1 MFLITCWLLNNNI
14 GLILNDN
21 RYWTTVMVTCRVNLS
36 LSITMSHI
44 VPNPLDY
51 TQHKNEL
58 TTQRGVMFF
67 DQARPA
73 GAVAVKAFLWRAFGS
88 SRFRAVS
95 RTCTQQGFYTILI
108 TSGMGLTEQR
118 ASDPLVNDA
127 LAGSKYAFEQKYNM
141 CRIIKKYEYPMVLN
155 FVIHRHNIDQI
166 EQIIELCLELNAD
179 TVELAICQFYGW
191 AFLNRQYLLPT
202 QTQLIRAER
211 ITNAYREKLRQQKRP
226 CKLIFVVPDYY
237 EERPKACMNSW
248 GKIFLTIA
256 PDGMALPCHAARQL
270 PMTFP
275 NVRQQSLAKIW
286 YESKAFNQYRGDAWM
301 PEGCRTCPD
310 KDRDFGGC
318 RCQAYMLTG
327 NASNAD
333 PVCAKS
339 PYHHLIEQ
347 ARAETEQAVS
357 LTRNLTDTQLKAIRD
372 SQGMVGVNFD
382 VAFLRPDG
390 QRNADTT
397 INIILDHLEYMMRYL
412 GEEHVGFGSD
422 FDGALISNELKDIMG
437 VSKLISAMRQRSYS
451 DQLIEQ
457 ICFKNWLKDTPELM
471 LIESRRSS
479 ENCVAIAKEI
489 N

>member
-1 MFLITCWLLNNNI
+1 MTTDIGLPLWLLAE
-14 GLILNDN
+14 LTYRCPLQCP
-21 RYWTTVMVTCRVNLS
+21 YCS
-36 LSITMSHI
+36 
-44 VPNPLDY
+44 NPLDY

-58 TTQRGVMFF
+58 TTQQWCDVF
-67 DQARPA
+67 DQARQL
-73 GAVAVKAFLWRAFGS
+73 GAVQLGFSGGEPLVRQDLEQLVAHAH
-88 SRFRAVS
+88 
-95 RTCTQQGFYTILI
+95 QQGFYTNLI

-118 ASDPLVNDA
+118 VSCLKQAGLDHIQVSFQASDPLVNDA

-202 QTQLIRAER
+202 QMQLIRAER

-357 LTRNLTDTQLKAIRD
+357 LSNLIFRNSKNSKRMNNHISVL
-372 SQGMVGVNFD
+372 N
-382 VAFLRPDG
+382 
-390 QRNADTT
+390 
-397 INIILDHLEYMMRYL
+397 
-412 GEEHVGFGSD
+412 
-422 FDGALISNELKDIMG
+422 ISNG
-437 VSKLISAMRQRSYS
+437 
-451 DQLIEQ
+451 
-457 ICFKNWLKDTPELM
+457 
-471 LIESRRSS
+471 
-479 ENCVAIAKEI
+479 
-489 N
+489 